1 MQISRNRTFM
11 EIVTYKA
18 NRKNSAL
25 RRIQSRAL
33 QVNPELVSRVTE
45 IVEGVRAGGDEALI
59 HYTSKFDGVEL
70 TPATLR
76 VDPEFIQRSAAK
88 AEARTVAAF
97 RQAIANV
104 KTFHEHQK
112 ESGWRIHTQEGATL
126 GQRILPV
133 SAAGLYVPGG
143 RAAYPSSI
151 VMNAVPA
158 QVAGVGRIVVTTPPG
173 TLEENPNVAA
183 VLAEL
188 GLTEIYRIGGAQ
200 AIAAMAFGTE
210 SIARVDKIVGP
221 GNVYVAIAKKLV
233 YGTVGIDS
241 IAGPSEVVVL
251 ADETANASFVAAD
264 LLAQAEHD
272 EEASAICIT
281 TSLEFAQAVASE
293 VTAQLE
299 SLERRQIAA
308 ASVNNYGAIFVVESI
323 EEGCEL
329 VNLLAP
335 EHLELM
341 TADNESAAEKIENAG
356 AIFFGEWSSEPVG
369 DYFAGPNHVLPTVGT
384 ARFSSPLG
392 VYDFMKRQSVIHY
405 TREALE
411 KNAEAIAAMAD
422 AEGLTAHRQ
431 AVLVRIQDSG
441 FRIQNGKDEKGP
453 VNPFIQPQ
461 SITESEGAKDEGQ
474 RTKDALTKVK
484 AAVRAISA
492 YTLAPYRASIKINQ
506 NENPFDMPA
515 EIKQEVERRLTDRAW
530 SRYPDFVPSELLERL
545 AKHAGW
551 KAEGTLAGNG
561 SNELIQA
568 TLMVTVGQGARVL
581 ICEPTFTLYR
591 QIVTVMGGEV
601 ISVALDERLQFDID
615 TIESA
620 SHKADVMIL
629 CSPNNPTGS
638 RVDDKDLLYLAQN
651 FNGIV
656 VVDEAYQ
663 EFSGKTVVPLL
674 NELPNLIVLRTF
686 SKAMAMAGLRVGY
699 FLSSPEITR
708 EVHKA
713 TLPYN
718 LNVFSATAAEV
729 ACEKYELIQPTVDK
743 IISERQRLFNQ
754 LQGLKGVEVVP
765 SEANF
770 MLAKTPLKPKEI
782 FEELL
787 SRDILIRDV
796 SKYPMLSDY
805 VRISVGAPE
814 ENDRLI
820 AALKELLGAA

>member
-1 MQISRNRTFM
+1 M

-18 NRKNSAL
+18 NTKNSAL
-25 RRIQSRAL
+25 ERIRSRSL
-33 QVNPELVSRVTE
+33 QMNPELVARVTE

-59 HYTSKFDGVEL
+59 HYTEKFDGVAL
-70 TPATLR
+70 TPATIR
-76 VDPEFIQRSAAK
+76 VDADFIRQAASR
-88 AEARTVAAF
+88 ADSHTIDAF
-97 RQAIANV
+97 RQAIDNV
-104 KTFHEHQK
+104 KTFHAHQK
-112 ESGWRIHTQEGATL
+112 ERDWQIKTAEGARL

-158 QVAGVGRIVVTTPPG
+158 QVAGVRRIAVTTPPN
-173 TLEENPNVAA
+173 TLEQNPTVAA

-188 GLTEIYRIGGAQ
+188 GITEIYRLGGAQ
-200 AIAAMAFGTE
+200 AIAALAFGTE
-210 SIARVDKIVGP
+210 TIPRVDKIVGP
-221 GNVYVAIAKKLV
+221 GNIYVAIAKKLV
-233 YGTVGIDS
+233 YGAVGIDS

-251 ADETANASFVAAD
+251 ADETANPEFVAAD

-272 EEASAICIT
+272 EGASSICIT
-281 TSLEFAQAVASE
+281 TSLDFARQVSQQVE
-293 VTAQLE
+293 VQLAT
-299 SLERRQIAA
+299 LERREIA
-308 ASVNNYGAIFVVESI
+308 SESIKNYGAIFVVESI
-323 EEGCEL
+323 EVGCKL
-329 VNLLAP
+329 VNQLAP

-341 TADNESAAEKIENAG
+341 TADNEGAALLIENAG
-356 AIFFGEWSSEPVG
+356 AIFFGDWSSEPVG
-369 DYFAGPNHVLPTVGT
+369 DYFAGPNHVLPTAGT

-392 VYDFMKRQSVIHY
+392 VYDFMKRQSIIHY
-405 TREALE
+405 TQEALE

-422 AEGLTAHRQ
+422 SEGLTAHRQ
-431 AVLVRIQDSG
+431 AVLVRVQGTGNREQREAPEPLSPATSHLSPL
-441 FRIQNGKDEKGP
+441 EK
-453 VNPFIQPQ
+453 IK
-461 SITESEGAKDEGQ
+461 S
-474 RTKDALTKVK
+474 
-484 AAVRAISA
+484 AVRAIHA
-492 YTLAPYRASIKINQ
+492 YTLAPYRANIKINQ
-506 NENPFDMPA
+506 NENPFDMPE
-515 EIKQEVERRLTDRAW
+515 EIKQEVERRLSRRAW
-530 SRYPDFVPSELLERL
+530 SRYPDFVPSELLESL

-601 ISVALDERLQFDID
+601 ISVPLTEQLQFDIEA
-615 TIESA
+615 IEREL
-620 SHKADVMIL
+620 HKADVMIL

-638 RVDDKDLLYLAQN
+638 RVDEKDLICLARS
-651 FNGIV
+651 FKGIV

-699 FLSSPEITR
+699 FLSSPELTR

-743 IISERQRLFNQ
+743 IISERERLFNL
-754 LQGLKGVEVVP
+754 LQAIEGVEVVP
-765 SEANF
+765 SQANF
-770 MLAKTPLKPKEI
+770 MLAKTPVKPKEI

-787 SRDILIRDV
+787 SRDILVRDV
-796 SKYPMLSDY
+796 SKYPMLADY
-805 VRISVGAPE
+805 VRISVGTPE
-814 ENDRLI
+814 ENDKLI
-820 AALKELLGAA
+820 AALKDVVGRK